1 MTAKKDTGISHT
13 INLPEGVTA
22 TLQEAVLTLKG
33 PAGENSR
40 DFFNPLIQL
49 AKKDNTIIVSSRSVK
64 RKFTRVLNTIKAHI
78 NNQIVGANEGFTYEM
93 KICSGHFPMTVKKEG
108 SEVVVTNFLGEKIPR
123 RATIVSGVGVEIKGE
138 DITVKSSEIENAG
151 QTAAN
156 IEKATF
162 IKKRDRRTF
171 QDGCYITLKPSD
183 KK

>member
-1 MTAKKDTGISHT
+1 MAEQKDTGISHT

-22 TLQEAVLTLKG
+22 TLQESVLTLKG

-40 DFFNPLIQL
+40 DFFNPLVQL
-49 AKKDNTIIVSSRSVK
+49 EQKGNMLIVSSRSTK
-64 RKFTRVLNTIKAHI
+64 RKFTRVLNTLKAHI
-78 NNQIVGANEGFTYEM
+78 QNQLLGVTEGFTYEL

-123 RATIVSGVGVEIKGE
+123 KATIVSGVDVQIKGE
-138 DITVKSSEIENAG
+138 DITIKSSEIENEG

>member
-1 MTAKKDTGISHT
+1 MATKKDTGISNT
-13 INLPEGVTA
+13 ITLPEGITA
-22 TLQEAVLTLKG
+22 TLNEAVLTMKG

-40 DFFNPLIQL
+40 DYFNPLVQL
-49 AKKDNTIIVSSRSVK
+49 AQKDNSIIVSSRSVK

-78 NNQIVGANEGFTYEM
+78 NNQIIGATDGFTYEL

-123 RATIVSGVGVEIKGE
+123 RAIILPGVDLEIKGE

-171 QDGCYITLKPSD
+171 QDGCYITSKPSD